1 MKKSEQLSLDEGFYE
16 FKDTNV
22 LNRINKVKSL
32 IISLPV
38 EIERLLVWQFK
49 VKLMVI
55 VQFIN
60 INGDN
65 LTNESKNYLEYFN
78 KWIR

>member
-32 IISLPV
+32 ILEIKKHNMLTPEDYQEMLDLTDDLEDVISALFDY
-38 EIERLLVWQFK
+38 LL
-49 VKLMVI
+49 
-55 VQFIN
+55 
-60 INGDN
+60 
-65 LTNESKNYLEYFN
+65 LTRNQMF
-78 KWIR
+78 